1 MKKITI
7 VIFLLCMQNLIWADS
22 LVLINDS
29 KVRLSAVIQDATGT
43 ILEEIVIDSLDS
55 STWSLDYEY
64 FGYNAE
70 PSNPQTPYTVNWYC
84 MSGDL
89 YGTCRDVPSDSTVM
103 AQSCMGGQQCGQGQ

>member
-1 MKKITI
+1 
-7 VIFLLCMQNLIWADS
+7 MQNLIWADS